1 VTLNNGTLTVTSDDV
16 PVIALGTAEVVYTLR
31 DEPVLLA
38 PSAGITDGG
47 SADFDGGALT
57 VTVKVA
63 DDVLPQ
69 DELSFLPDE
78 TVAGVSFS
86 GANVLLNSVVIG
98 TAGGGY
104 DTGIPLSVQFNSQA
118 TPAAAEAVLR
128 RLAFAATN
136 GLELATRT
144 VSLQLTDVDGGVSDI
159 VELSANWDIT
169 HDDGGQLLEREFESY
184 FGLGGPLQSWYELGV
199 LSRDVYWDGTF
210 FREDKVS
217 WYSEWKPRG
226 GLAFGAF
233 VRYGSQVDFANS
245 RLGDELRIE
254 PWIKWNLNRHL
265 LLKLE
270 ATKVSLDSKQDEQI
284 FDAGVYD
291 LRLTWQFNRRT
302 FLRVTTQFQDI
313 ERNPAVYVD
322 NVDARTRRLGRQ
334 LLFSYKINPQTVF
347 FLGYSDNHFE
357 NDALNT
363 LEKTDRTLFRKIG
376 YAWTP

>member
-1 VTLNNGTLTVTSDDV
+1 M
-16 PVIALGTAEVVYTLR
+16 
-31 DEPVLLA
+31 
-38 PSAGITDGG
+38 
-47 SADFDGGALT
+47 
-57 VTVKVA
+57 
-63 DDVLPQ
+63 
-69 DELSFLPDE
+69 
-78 TVAGVSFS
+78 
-86 GANVLLNSVVIG
+86 
-98 TAGGGY
+98 
-104 DTGIPLSVQFNSQA
+104 
-118 TPAAAEAVLR
+118 
-128 RLAFAATN
+128 
-136 GLELATRT
+136 
-144 VSLQLTDVDGGVSDI
+144 
-159 VELSANWDIT
+159 ELSANWDIT

-226 GLAFGAF
+226 GMAFGAF

-363 LEKTDRTLFRKIG
+363 LEKTDRTLFMKIG